1 MISPDMYLK
10 VFMGSML
17 MYSVQMMFLP
27 KKLND
32 DHFAA
37 PLTPTAEFFV
47 RGGSCGYL
55 AMVYCM
61 TKLPTEEAL
70 TVAFAVSFACGC
82 LYPWNAKFGLFQEK
96 MKVKYPMHYV
106 PELLMLSLTAAGAY
120 CKFA

>member
-37 PLTPTAEFFV
+37 PLTPTAEFFL

-70 TVAFAVSFACGC
+70 TVAFA
-82 LYPWNAKFGLFQEK
+82 EK